1 MELVLSLG
9 YKSGEQITQLH
20 KLSDRLFIP
29 HLHRESIRLQFP
41 TSGIRVAPS
50 LHLSFRLLGLGS
62 VSATWHVI
70 YPYQNCSTDYTQQS
84 HHGKIIVAYQANKRH
99 AYEIRR
105 FVAVLTTAHHWT
117 LFCYT
122 QIQSTPQHITSLRF
136 LLLYRPACPLL
147 WFCNHKHFF
156 VNRYELWQLLITYF
170 FPPHCCFLRLRS
182 KYFPQNTI
190 FKRPYKTTGKPR
202 KRKVLHLCRS
212 QHTCYVLN
220 HVIHTGY
227 PKCNGDCVH
236 HQVKDKGVP

>member
-147 WFCNHKHFF
+147 WFRNHKHF
-156 VNRYELWQLLITYF
+156 LWTGTNCDNFSLRIF
-170 FPPHCCFLRLRS
+170 FH
-182 KYFPQNTI
+182 
-190 FKRPYKTTGKPR
+190 
-202 KRKVLHLCRS
+202 
-212 QHTCYVLN
+212 HTVASSVSVLN
-220 HVIHTGY
+220 IFLKTLFSNVHTKQQANPEKERY
-227 PKCNGDCVH
+227 YISVDHSILVMF
-236 HQVKDKGVP
+236 